1 MLAGSTDWAGF
12 AVAAGYDA
20 VSAVLWGLAV
30 IVVIVLGGMVV
41 LWLRKRLLGREVP
54 DDGGFATL
62 ETLRQQ
68 GLVTEEE
75 LRDIRRKV
83 IDRHQARERE
93 KEQARTAGKSNL
105 TFEDKLSD
113 LKKEN
118 GGV

>member
-1 MLAGSTDWAGF
+1 MAAAGF
-12 AVAAGYDA
+12 DA
-20 VSAVLWGLAV
+20 TMSAVLWGLGVVA
-30 IVVIVLGGMVV
+30 VIVLGGLVV
-41 LWLRKRLLGREVP
+41 LWLRKRLLGRELP

-75 LRDIRRKV
+75 LRAIRRKV
-83 IDRHQARERE
+83 MDRHQAREQEREQE
-93 KEQARTAGKSNL
+93 KEKARSEGKSDL

-118 GGV
+118 GGGYTPP